1 MCALYQ
7 LGGCALKNAWIWP
20 LPRWYKWFYGIPANN
35 KMKPCCARMPAQN
48 GINVSISLTNRFKW
62 KPFPSGMLYVS
73 GWFFFFLYL
82 DRMQYIFNVLP
93 DWVQTDIWSMWLL
106 IFTLSTLPLN
116 LWNFMLNV
124 RNSKHTCDDAYGLFH
139 MKFYLWPSPV
149 AIQYGGIV
157 WALNISKQSIKCV
170 IIFFIPL

>member
-73 GWFFFFLYL
+73 GWFFFFSISRSNAIHFQRSTWLSSNWYL
-82 DRMQYIFNVLP
+82 IHVIVDFYSFDFAVEL
-93 DWVQTDIWSMWLL
+93 
-106 IFTLSTLPLN
+106 
-116 LWNFMLNV
+116 
-124 RNSKHTCDDAYGLFH
+124 
-139 MKFYLWPSPV
+139 MKFYVECKKQQTYMRWCIWFVPYEILFMT
-149 AIQYGGIV
+149 
-157 WALNISKQSIKCV
+157 ISCCDTVRGHCLGLKH
-170 IIFFIPL
+170 F